1 MSFWLQFA
9 KTHFNDAGEVFFML
23 QPSDPTKK
31 GKLYKIVNSL
41 IPRFFWQQFNISVE
55 NIQLILE
62 GTSENTNADGS
73 TSVTTDRAK
82 MIFSYRE
89 GYQVCVLYFRVL
101 RSLLTLISGCS
112 RWHSAGKLCW

>member
-1 MSFWLQFA
+1 MAWWIQFSN
-9 KTHFNDAGEVFFML
+9 THFNDTGEVFFML
-23 QPSDPTKK
+23 QPSDPGSK

-62 GTSENTNADGS
+62 GTSENNVAENCTA
-73 TSVTTDRAK
+73 VTTERAK

-89 GYQVCVLYFRVL
+89 GYQVCV
-101 RSLLTLISGCS
+101 ISMGS
-112 RWHSAGKLCW
+112 S